1 VTEKLPQGTAAW
13 FAMVGVEIVR
23 VAAKVG
29 LPPGLRLSVIERY
42 FDGAAL
48 EKGVY
53 QGLRIEVA
61 DGTLAYRTGV
71 RADETADVVIEVTA
85 QTARQLNLLLS
96 ADPAYR
102 QTLSDAASRGD
113 FRVSG
118 DLGALGQVFNMAHD
132 SIVRRT
138 V

>member
-13 FAMVGVEIVR
+13 FAMVGAEIVR

-42 FDGAAL
+42 VDGAVL
-48 EKGVY
+48 EDGVH

-71 RADETADVVIEVTA
+71 RGGETADVVIEVTA

-102 QTLSDAASRGD
+102 QTLSEAASRGD
-113 FRVSG
+113 FRING
-118 DLGALGQVFNMAHD
+118 DLGALGHVFDMAHD

-138 V
+138 I